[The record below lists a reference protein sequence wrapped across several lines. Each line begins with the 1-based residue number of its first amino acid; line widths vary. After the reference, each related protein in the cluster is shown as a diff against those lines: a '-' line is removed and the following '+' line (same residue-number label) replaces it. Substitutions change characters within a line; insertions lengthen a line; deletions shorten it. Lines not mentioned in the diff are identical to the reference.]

1 MKIGFVFLVSIVS
14 LTTNA
19 LAENHSCVTNET
31 NCWSC
36 GTNCVAG

>member
-19 LAENHSCVTNET
+19 LAENRSCVTNET